1 MNVRT
6 KSIVTVGLFACFM
19 VVVILV
25 AILRG
30 PIPAGQAL
38 GVAVAISPSEKDGE
52 NGQIITFT
60 VTVTNTGTISDN
72 YGLTVEDNTGWNLT
86 LDDDF
91 FRSVMPGENYATT
104 LRVSIP
110 GDAVSGTKSN
120 VTVTVVSQVDPQV
133 SVENS
138 CRVHVVVD

>member
-1 MNVRT
+1 MDVRT

-19 VVVILV
+19 AVVILI

-30 PIPAGQAL
+30 PIPLAKTMTL
-38 GVAVAISPSEKDGE
+38 VISPSEQDGE
-52 NGQIITFT
+52 NGQITTFA
-60 VTVTNTGTISDN
+60 VTVTNTGTVSDN
-72 YGLTVEDNTGWNLT
+72 YGLTVKDNTGWNPT

-91 FRSVMPGENYATT
+91 FGNVMPGENYATI

-110 GDAVSGTKSN
+110 GDAVSGTEGN
-120 VTVTVVSQVDPQV
+120 VTITVVSQLDPQV

-138 CRVHVVVD
+138 CRVHVVVG

>member
-6 KSIVTVGLFACFM
+6 KSVVTVGLLACFM

-30 PIPAGQAL
+30 PIPAGQAPR
-38 GVAVAISPSEKDGE
+38 VTVAISPSEKDGE

-72 YGLTVEDNTGWNLT
+72 YGLTIEDDTGWNPT

-91 FRSVMPGENYATT
+91 FWNVMPGENYATT

-110 GDAVSGTKSN
+110 GDAVSGTEGN
-120 VTVTVVSQVDPQV
+120 VTITVISQVDPQV
-133 SVENS
+133 SFENS
-138 CRVHVVVD
+138 CRVHVVVG